1 MGLLVDGKWQDNW
14 YDTASTGG
22 HFVRKAAT
30 FRHWVTPDGAPGPSG
45 DGGFKAER
53 NRYTLY
59 VSYACPW
66 AHRTL
71 IMRALKGLQD
81 MVPVAVVNW
90 LMLDDGWTFKP
101 GPDVTPDPI
110 GNAPFLRDVYLA
122 ADDKFSGRVTVPVLW
137 DNATGTIVSNE
148 SSEILRMFNSAF
160 DTLGALPGDFYPVA
174 QREAIDA
181 LNARIYD
188 TVNNGVYKAGFATTQ
203 AAYEEAV
210 APLFETLDWLDTQLA
225 TRRFL
230 TGERLTEAD
239 IRLFTTLIRFDAVY
253 VGHFK
258 CNLRRIADYPNLSA
272 YTRDIYQQPGVAA
285 TVNFRHIKCH
295 YYESHRTINPT
306 GIVPLGP
313 VQDFDAPH
321 SRAQMITSQGLPDVS
336 A

>member
-1 MGLLVDGKWQDNW
+1 MGLLIDGEWHTDW
-14 YDTASTGG
+14 YDTRATGG
-22 HFVRKAAT
+22 RFERRPAT

-45 DGGFKAER
+45 DGGFAAR
-53 NRYTLY
+53 RGRYLLY

-101 GPDVTPDPI
+101 GPNVTGDPI
-110 GNAPFLRDVYLA
+110 GDAAFLRDVYLA
-122 ADDKFSGRVTVPVLW
+122 ADRRFTGRVTVPVLW
-137 DNATGTIVSNE
+137 DTERSTIVSNE

-160 DTLGALPGDFYPVA
+160 DGLGAIPGDYYPLA
-174 QREAIDA
+174 QREEIDA
-181 LNARIYD
+181 LNTRIYD

-210 APLFETLDWLDTQLA
+210 TPLFDTLDMLDARLA

-230 TGERLTEAD
+230 TGERMTEAD

-258 CNLRRIADYPNLSA
+258 CNVRRIVDYPNLYA

-285 TVNFRHIKCH
+285 TVNFQHIKAH

-313 VQDFDAPH
+313 RLDFDTPH
-321 SRAQMITSQGLPDVS
+321 GRGQMITLQQP
-336 A
+336 